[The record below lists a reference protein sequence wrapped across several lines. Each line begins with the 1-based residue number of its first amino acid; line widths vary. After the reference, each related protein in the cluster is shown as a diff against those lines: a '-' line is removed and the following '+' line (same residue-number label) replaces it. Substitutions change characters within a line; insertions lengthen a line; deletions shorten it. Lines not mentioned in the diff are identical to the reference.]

1 MSFFTRAKGILG
13 INARNLLY
21 VARLNSRANKRF
33 ADNKI
38 YTKHFLSSRNIG
50 VAKIYT
56 VIRSHQ
62 ELRRFQISS
71 LPNSFVIKPN
81 HGYGGEGI
89 IIVTGRKK
97 DVFLGVGD
105 DRWEWKDLFQ
115 HMIAILDGKYA
126 ISGLRDEIII
136 EERLFSHD
144 YFRKFA
150 EMGLPDIRVIV
161 FNLVPTLAML
171 RLPSAESKGKA
182 NLHLGAIGLGL
193 DLGTGRA
200 TFGVRHNKFITKL
213 PNGDRINTIQ
223 LPDWDEILLT
233 AAKCQKYSGI
243 GYLAVDLALTNK
255 GVKVVE
261 LNARAGLSAQI
272 ANRVF
277 LRSRLEKV
285 ADLKI
290 ITPEQG
296 IEIAKTLFSFQ
307 STRPQQ
313 ASSGKQVLGL
323 YELVRLLNTDRES
336 VIAKIDPHSDVTL
349 LDESIQL
356 EKNEKLLDIK
366 IKDQKIQV
374 PVQSATLPRDKY
386 QVVIAGK
393 HLKGFLID
401 IASEQPVGAHAQIL
415 TGRNEKILQ
424 NVDRKLAEISSH
436 IHFLALLKPQNLER
450 IKSLFLKHPTSSPQF
465 SYKPLDLDINSMRR
479 ELNRMHKAFHHPLAE
494 LMFRKINE
502 LEIRLNLIEARGTK
516 EIMDSSI
523 QLYGDVSEIEFLEAH
538 TYVIEANVENDT
550 SEKVSVTHVVKELT
564 DYLKQHHLSGW
575 NVIIQEEATTDM
587 QVNKRGTIFV
597 RKKARIS
604 DNRLKSLIVHEI
616 ETHVFRHENGILQNY
631 RIFEQGTAGYLETEE
646 GLAIFNQEQLGIPL
660 GEKKLWGA
668 LNVIGIWHGKHMG
681 FLDLFHHLLNTYPID
696 RETAWRVCVK
706 VKRGLNDT
714 DEHAA
719 FTKDRVYFSGYKKVK
734 SLFDDQGLGGIRQ
747 LYIGKIGIEDLDILT
762 PIGPWKVKLLPSFF
776 T

>member
-1 MSFFTRAKGILG
+1 MSIFTRAKGILG

-21 VARLNSRANKRF
+21 VARLNSRAAKRF

-38 YTKHFLSSRNIG
+38 YTKQFLSSRSIG

-56 VIRSHQ
+56 VIRTHQ

-71 LPNSFVIKPN
+71 LPPSFVIKPN

-89 IIVTGRKK
+89 IIISGRKK
-97 DVFLGVGD
+97 DIFYGVGD

-115 HMIAILDGKYA
+115 HMVAILDGKYA
-126 ISGLRDEIII
+126 ISGLRDEIVI
-136 EERLFSHD
+136 EERLLPHD
-144 YFRKFA
+144 YFRKYA

-182 NLHLGAIGLGL
+182 NLHLGAIGLGI

-223 LPDWDEILLT
+223 LPDWDEVLLT
-233 AAKCQKYSGI
+233 ASKCQKYSGI
-243 GYLAVDLALTNK
+243 GYLAVDLTLTNK

-296 IEIAKTLFSFQ
+296 IEIAKTLFSFK
-307 STRPQQ
+307 TARPQQ
-313 ASSGKQVLGL
+313 TSSGKPVLGL

-356 EKNEKLLDIK
+356 EKGEKLLDIK
-366 IKDQKIQV
+366 IKDQKIKV
-374 PVQSATLPRDKY
+374 PVKSSVLPREKY

-424 NVDRKLAEISSH
+424 NVDRKLTEISSS
-436 IHFLALLKPQNLER
+436 IHFLALVKPQNLER
-450 IKSLFLKHPTSSPQF
+450 IKELFLKHPTSSPQF
-465 SYKPLDLDINSMRR
+465 SYKPLDIDIHLLRR
-479 ELNRMHKAFHHPLAE
+479 ELKKMHKTFHHPLAE
-494 LMFRKINE
+494 LMLRKIDE

-516 EIMDSSI
+516 KMMNSSI
-523 QLYGDVSEIEFLEAH
+523 QLYGDVAENEFTEAH
-538 TYVIEANVENDT
+538 NLVVKGNVEKDT
-550 SEKVSVTHVVKELT
+550 SEKISVPNVVKQLQ
-564 DYLKQHHLSGW
+564 DYLAQHNLSNW
-575 NVIIQEEATTDM
+575 KVIIQEEATTDM
-587 QVNKRGTIFV
+587 QVNKRGTVFV
-597 RKKARIS
+597 RKKAQITS
-604 DNRLKSLIVHEI
+604 NRLKSLIVHEI
-616 ETHVFRHENGILQNY
+616 ETHVFRHENGKRQPY

-660 GEKKLWGA
+660 GEKKLWSA

-681 FLDLFHHLLNTYPID
+681 FLDLFHHLLKTYPINRD
-696 RETAWRVCVK
+696 TAWRVCVK
-706 VKRGLNDT
+706 VKRGLHDT

-734 SLFDDQGLGGIRQ
+734 SLYDDQGLGGIRQ
-747 LYIGKIGIEDLDILT
+747 LYIGKIGIDDLDILT
-762 PIGPWKVKLLPSFF
+762 PLGPWNVKLLPSFF